1 MLNKSLPPLFT
12 GDLVTS
18 RRIIYQP
25 SRFAVDNLLYLQE
38 TGSLSAI
45 KPHTSSRKDLSS
57 YLFFIVTS
65 GSGNLTYNNQTYKM
79 KAGDCAFIDCMKEYA
94 QSSSADDLWSLKW
107 AHFNGCN
114 MAGIYGKYL
123 ERGGEPCF
131 SLPDACLAI
140 NNIDLLIETASS
152 SSYLRDMKINEHLS
166 SLLSLI
172 MEYSWNPEMART
184 NRIRSV
190 STTEVRKY
198 IDSNYREEIS
208 LEAVAKQFN
217 INKSYLL
224 RIFKEDVGLTINN
237 YILQQRMVK
246 AKNEL
251 RFTGNTLDV
260 IAENCGFKDANYF
273 IRMFKKIEGIT
284 PGEYR
289 KQW

>member
-1 MLNKSLPPLFT
+1 
-12 GDLVTS
+12 
-18 RRIIYQP
+18 
-25 SRFAVDNLLYLQE
+25 
-38 TGSLSAI
+38 
-45 KPHTSSRKDLSS
+45 
-57 YLFFIVTS
+57 
-65 GSGNLTYNNQTYKM
+65 
-79 KAGDCAFIDCMKEYA
+79 
-94 QSSSADDLWSLKW
+94 
-107 AHFNGCN
+107 
-114 MAGIYGKYL
+114 
-123 ERGGEPCF
+123 
-131 SLPDACLAI
+131 
-140 NNIDLLIETASS
+140 
-152 SSYLRDMKINEHLS
+152 
-166 SLLSLI
+166 
-172 MEYSWNPEMART
+172 MART

>member
-1 MLNKSLPPLFT
+1 M
-12 GDLVTS
+12 
-18 RRIIYQP
+18 
-25 SRFAVDNLLYLQE
+25 E
-38 TGSLSAI
+38 
-45 KPHTSSRKDLSS
+45 
-57 YLFFIVTS
+57 
-65 GSGNLTYNNQTYKM
+65 
-79 KAGDCAFIDCMKEYA
+79 AGDCAFIDCMKEYA

-107 AHFNGCN
+107 AHFNGFN
-114 MAGIYGKYL
+114 MPGIYGKYL
-123 ERGGEPCF
+123 ERGEEPCF
-131 SLPDACLAI
+131 SLPDASSVI
-140 NNIDLLIETASS
+140 NHIDLLIETASS

-166 SLLSLI
+166 SLLSLV
-172 MEYSWNPEMART
+172 MEYSWNPEKART

-190 STTEVRKY
+190 STMEVRKY